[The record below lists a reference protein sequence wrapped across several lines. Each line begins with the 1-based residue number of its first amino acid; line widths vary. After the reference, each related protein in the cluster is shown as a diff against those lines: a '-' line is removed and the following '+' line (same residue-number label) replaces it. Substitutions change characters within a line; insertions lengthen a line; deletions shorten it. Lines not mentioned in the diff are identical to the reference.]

1 MIKRLFRLF
10 TEYKQNRAS
19 GRKEADMSTDLDP
32 RDFTL
37 IANEVFYDA
46 VDDPYFRDKD
56 LDFIYETLMNKI
68 RIVPFGDYLK
78 RYIYEKAQMRESFPS
93 VPLSTYRQIICN
105 EFADR
110 QTPASF
116 EPTSSRIGSL
126 AKNWLEQKTVSR
138 NVVLLLGFGL
148 GMPAEDVNGFL
159 TKALKEQ
166 GLNAKDPFEVIC
178 WYCYTNGFGYPKF
191 ELLWGKY
198 KTREKKQ
205 VPMGPLE
212 KTSEFRQKLLS
223 IKNEDLLWQY
233 LDNLPI
239 QTGTFRQSVMCREQF
254 DRLYAKTCEWAA
266 DVLNEMD
273 EWDAAVNAE
282 RLQDKLGHTDR
293 YYDCEKRE
301 ILAGQKE
308 RKNRITAGDI
318 TPADVERVILASV
331 PKDKNGNLMSMKI
344 STLNAVFAGARLS
357 RQHIGEILAG
367 RALITRNDLLTLS
380 FFSFGNRM
388 DDYDSRLERYSA
400 FIESTNTMLKRC
412 DMEEIYL
419 VNPYEV
425 FIVMCMLSDD
435 PVGTFSDV
443 WERSYGNEG
452 EK

>member
-1 MIKRLFRLF
+1 MISNGV
-10 TEYKQNRAS
+10 YY
-19 GRKEADMSTDLDP
+19 RKEAHMSTDLDP
-32 RDFTL
+32 KDFTQ

-56 LDFIYETLMNKI
+56 LDYIYGTLMNKI

-78 RYIYEKAQMRESFPS
+78 RYIYEKAQMHEDYVS

-105 EFADR
+105 EFADW

-116 EPTSSRIGSL
+116 EPSSSRIGSL
-126 AKNWLEQKTVSR
+126 AKNWLEQKTVNR

-148 GMPAEDVNGFL
+148 GMPTEDVNSFL

-205 VPMGPLE
+205 IPMGSLE

-239 QTGTFRQSVMCREQF
+239 QSGTFRQSVMCREQF
-254 DRLYAKTCEWAA
+254 DLLYSKTCEWVV

-273 EWDAAVNAE
+273 ELDTAVNTE
-282 RLQDKLGHTDR
+282 RLQDKLDHTDR
-293 YYDCEKRE
+293 YYDFEKRVL
-301 ILAGQKE
+301 LAEQKD
-308 RKNRITAGDI
+308 RKSRITAKDI
-318 TPADVERVILASV
+318 TPSDVERVILASV
-331 PKDKNGNLMSMKI
+331 PKDKNGNLLSMKI
-344 STLNAVFAGARLS
+344 SSLNSVFTGARLS

-367 RALITRNDLLTLS
+367 RAPITRNDLLTLS
-380 FFSFGNRM
+380 FFSFGNIM
-388 DDYDSRLERYSA
+388 DEYNSRLERYSA
-400 FIESTNTMLKRC
+400 FIDSTNTMLKHC

-443 WERSYGNEG
+443 WERSYLNEG